1 MGLPRPPIRLRTL
14 VPPVVH
20 PEARRTVD
28 PVARP
33 ARALRLGLVR
43 DLPMTPTRTAT
54 ATTVP
59 DLIHLARHPE
69 RDRAPARAART
80 PTVTGPTEPRRAR
93 QPLRAR
99 QPPRALRARRTLTP
113 GPPRRRTPTSSQLR
127 RFRLPPETALCRRPL
142 PRAPLLDLRVFPRHP
157 PPLLPLLPPSSQAP
171 TALQSPL
178 SRPRLR
184 PALPAMTSLSSLL
197 RPRNLAIPAMSHS
210 RRVRLLPPLQSS
222 PP

>member
-43 DLPMTPTRTAT
+43 DLPMTPTRTVT
-54 ATTVP
+54 ATTAP
-59 DLIHLARHPE
+59 DLTHLARHQDP
-69 RDRAPARAART
+69 DRAPARAART
-80 PTVTGPTEPRRAR
+80 LTVTEPTEPRRAR
-93 QPLRAR
+93 QPLRA
-99 QPPRALRARRTLTP
+99 LRARQTLTP